1 MRLGSAFGA
10 FLDPVA
16 DKVGP
21 SSFFRFSLIS
31 LIHLKEIESILFSS
45 DMVKKLLTN

>member
-16 DKVGP
+16 DKVL
-21 SSFFRFSLIS
+21 SSFLGSYIFKRDLDN
-31 LIHLKEIESILFSS
+31 L
-45 DMVKKLLTN
+45 VKKNVYAKFQKPMRT